1 MKQISLKTGT
11 NKKYVA
17 AHKRSMMEKLKV
29 RDMAGLIRVL
39 KMAEQYYEDYVTG
52 IFMVTCVPAA
62 CPLLS
67 VRS

>member
-1 MKQISLKTGT
+1 MKQTSLKTGLS
-11 NKKYVA
+11 KKHIA
-17 AHKRSMMEKLKV
+17 APIRNMMEKPKV
-29 RDMAGLIRVL
+29 GDMPGLIRVL